1 MDTPDLLTQI
11 ADLSAL
17 YRTLNE
23 QLTFDPC
30 RPTYEQVYRQEAYRD
45 ACTRL
50 QAADMERLAV
60 RLVAESADEKVLTRL
75 RGLLRETLRI
85 CEERGDTFRNLD
97 FGAVY
102 AAWDEHLFGDKR
114 ALILHDRETIKDF
127 PYPTE
132 REREQLLREN
142 RAELDAL
149 DDERRRYRQENLA
162 WICKNYYTAVRDA
175 SRAAASILDSY
186 FPVKEKAT
194 VPAPAVTDANEQPT
208 EAKSIAPDEIFRT
221 RMFDKLRELEAR
233 LVKSGDLD
241 GELRWQAKHRNDK
254 PDIKRLVTFLAGLL
268 DNGYFLPNRDTSIK
282 RFFEERYRIAIGQ
295 NFERR
300 RREPLVKIYRT
311 IFYDLPF

>member
-1 MDTPDLLTQI
+1 MDDIYTTI
-11 ADLSAL
+11 ADMATL
-17 YRTLNE
+17 YQTLNE

-30 RPTYEQVYRQEAYRD
+30 WPTYEQVYRQEAYRD
-45 ACTRL
+45 AYTHL
-50 QAADMERLAV
+50 HATDMEHLAV
-60 RLVAESADEKVLTRL
+60 RLVAESVNDQVLTRL
-75 RGLLRETLRI
+75 RSLLRENIRI
-85 CEERGDTFRNLD
+85 YKGRENIFCSFD

-102 AAWDEHLFGDKR
+102 TLWDKHLFGDKR
-114 ALILHDRETIKDF
+114 ALLLHDRTIITDY

-142 RAELDAL
+142 RKELNAL
-149 DDERRRYRQENLA
+149 DNERNRYRQDNVA
-162 WICKNYYTAVRDA
+162 WICKNYYVAFNEI
-175 SRAAASILDSY
+175 SYSFLSILDSY

-194 VPAPAVTDANEQPT
+194 IPVPTATNANEQST
-208 EAKSIAPDEIFRT
+208 EAKSILPDEIFRT
-221 RMFDKLRELEAR
+221 RMFDKLCELEAR

-241 GELRWQAKHRNDK
+241 GELHWQAKHKNDK

-300 RREPLVKIYRT
+300 RRAPLAKIYRT
-311 IFYDLPF
+311 IFCDFPF

>member
-1 MDTPDLLTQI
+1 MDDIYTTI

-17 YRTLNE
+17 YQTMNE

-45 ACTRL
+45 TYTRL
-50 QAADMERLAV
+50 QATDMERLAV
-60 RLVAESADEKVLTRL
+60 RLVAESVDEKVLMRL

-85 CEERGDTFRNLD
+85 CEERGDTFRSLD

-102 AAWDEHLFGDKR
+102 ASWENHLFGDKR
-114 ALILHDRETIKDF
+114 ALILRDRATITDY

-132 REREQLLREN
+132 RERQQLLREN
-142 RAELDAL
+142 REELDAL
-149 DDERRRYRQENLA
+149 DNERSRYRQENLA
-162 WICKNYYTAVRDA
+162 WICKNYYTAVCDA
-175 SRAAASILDSY
+175 RRAAASILDSY

-300 RREPLVKIYRT
+300 RRAPLTKIYRT
-311 IFYDLPF
+311 IFCDFPF

>member
-1 MDTPDLLTQI
+1 MDIYTTI
-11 ADLSAL
+11 ADMAAL
-17 YRTLNE
+17 YQTLNE

-30 RPTYEQVYRQEAYRD
+30 RPTYEQVYRQEVYRD
-45 ACTRL
+45 AYTRL
-50 QAADMERLAV
+50 QATGMERLAV

-85 CEERGDTFRNLD
+85 CEERGDTFRNID

-102 AAWDEHLFGDKR
+102 AAWDNHLFGDKR
-114 ALILHDRETIKDF
+114 ALILHDRATITNY

-149 DDERRRYRQENLA
+149 DDERCRYRQENLA
-162 WICKNYYTAVRDA
+162 WICKNYYTAVCDA
-175 SRAAASILDSY
+175 SRTAMSILDSY
-186 FPVKEKAT
+186 FPEKEKET
-194 VPAPAVTDANEQPT
+194 VPAPAATDANEQPT

-300 RREPLVKIYRT
+300 RRAPLAKIYRT

>member
-1 MDTPDLLTQI
+1 MDDIYTTI

-17 YRTLNE
+17 YQTMNE

-45 ACTRL
+45 AFTRL
-50 QAADMERLAV
+50 QATDMERLAV

-75 RGLLRETLRI
+75 RGLLRDNIRI
-85 CEERGDTFRNLD
+85 CEERKDTFRNFDLA
-97 FGAVY
+97 AVY
-102 AAWDEHLFGDKR
+102 AAWDNHLFGDKR
-114 ALILHDRETIKDF
+114 ALILRDRATITDY

-132 REREQLLREN
+132 RERQQLLREN
-142 RAELDAL
+142 REELDAL

-162 WICKNYYTAVRDA
+162 WICKNYYTAVCDA

-300 RREPLVKIYRT
+300 RRAPLAKIYRT

>member
-1 MDTPDLLTQI
+1 MDIYTTI
-11 ADLSAL
+11 ADMAAL
-17 YRTLNE
+17 YQTLNE
-23 QLTFDPC
+23 HLTFDPC
-30 RPTYEQVYRQEAYRD
+30 RPTYEQVYRQEVYRD
-45 ACTRL
+45 AYTRL
-50 QAADMERLAV
+50 QATDMERLAV
-60 RLVAESADEKVLTRL
+60 CLVAESVDEKVLMRL
-75 RGLLRETLRI
+75 RVLLRDNIRI
-85 CEERGDTFRNLD
+85 CEERKDTFRNLD
-97 FGAVY
+97 FCAVY
-102 AAWDEHLFGDKR
+102 ASWENHLFGDKR
-114 ALILHDRETIKDF
+114 ALILRDRATITNY

-175 SRAAASILDSY
+175 SRAAALIFDSY

-194 VPAPAVTDANEQPT
+194 VPEPAVTDANEQPT

-268 DNGYFLPNRDTSIK
+268 DTGYFLPNRDTSIK

>member
-1 MDTPDLLTQI
+1 MDIYATI

-17 YRTLNE
+17 YRTLND

-30 RPTYEQVYRQEAYRD
+30 RPTYKQVYRQEVYRD
-45 ACTRL
+45 FYTRL
-50 QAADMERLAV
+50 QTADMELLAV
-60 RLVAESADEKVLTRL
+60 RLAAESVDDKVLTRL
-75 RGLLRETLRI
+75 RIQLRDTVRI
-85 CEERGDTFRNLD
+85 CEERRDAFHSLD
-97 FGAVY
+97 FGVVY
-102 AAWDEHLFGDKR
+102 AAWDNHLFGEKR
-114 ALILHDRETIKDF
+114 ALTLRDREIIADY

-142 RAELDAL
+142 RAELNDL
-149 DDERRRYRQENLA
+149 DSERRRYRKENFA
-162 WICKNYYTAVRDA
+162 WIVKDYYTAIRDA
-175 SRAAASILDSY
+175 SRAVVAIFDSY

-194 VPAPAVTDANEQPT
+194 DSEPTTMGSNEQ
-208 EAKSIAPDEIFRT
+208 AADVRSISPDEIFRT

-233 LVKSGDLD
+233 LVKSGDLN
-241 GELRWQAKHRNDK
+241 ETLHWRAKHKNGK

-282 RFFEERYRIAIGQ
+282 RFFEERYSISIGQ

-300 RREPLVKIYRT
+300 RRAPLAKIYRT